1 MRKNRKIMIRFIRPF
16 AKYLVL
22 SFICSIIG
30 TILSLFIPVLTGNA
44 IDYLIGP
51 GNVSF
56 DSIGII
62 LILVLIGVI
71 ISTIFQW
78 LMTLFA
84 NKLSLWTAGYI
95 RKELFNKFNSV
106 PLRYIDSQKHGDL
119 LSRMIIDT
127 DQISD
132 GLLQGFTQLFSGC
145 ITILGTLVF
154 MMIIHIKIAIAVVII
169 TPLSLVISYFIA
181 KRTHKLFVEQ
191 SCIRGELSAHI
202 DEMISNQKVVRA
214 FNYEARSQKD
224 FEKINDKLYN
234 VGVKAQFASSLTNPS
249 TRLINWIVYTAVG
262 VFGVLSVISG
272 GGMTVG
278 QISSF
283 LSYANQYTKPF
294 NEISGVVTELQAAF
308 ASMERILSIID
319 ASDEVT
325 DRDLPDL
332 LGYNENVQMEH
343 VYFSYTNSPLIKD
356 FNLEVKKGQHIA
368 IVGPTGCGKTTMIN
382 LLMRF
387 YDVNAGSIRI
397 NDTDIRSVTR
407 CSLRRHYGM
416 VLQDT
421 WIFSGTIRENL
432 MYGKPDATEEEVQ
445 NAAKS
450 AYAHNFIMRLSDGY
464 DTYVNEEGGNLS
476 QGQKQLLCIARVLL
490 TNPDILILDEA
501 TSSIDTLTE
510 IRVQKAFNTLMA
522 GKTSFIVAHRLSTIR
537 EADCILVMN
546 NGDIIEKGTH
556 EQLLKKGGFY
566 AKLYNSQFS
575 I

>member
-224 FEKINDKLYN
+224 FEKINDKLYS

-332 LGYNENVQMEH
+332 LEYNENVQMEH
-343 VYFSYTNSPLIKD
+343 VYFSYTDSPLIKD

-464 DTYVNEEGGNLS
+464 DTYVNEEGENLS

>member
-1 MRKNRKIMIRFIRPF
+1 
-16 AKYLVL
+16 
-22 SFICSIIG
+22 
-30 TILSLFIPVLTGNA
+30 
-44 IDYLIGP
+44 
-51 GNVSF
+51 
-56 DSIGII
+56 
-62 LILVLIGVI
+62 
-71 ISTIFQW
+71 
-78 LMTLFA
+78 
-84 NKLSLWTAGYI
+84 
-95 RKELFNKFNSV
+95 
-106 PLRYIDSQKHGDL
+106 
-119 LSRMIIDT
+119 
-127 DQISD
+127 
-132 GLLQGFTQLFSGC
+132 
-145 ITILGTLVF
+145 
-154 MMIIHIKIAIAVVII
+154 MIIHIKIAIAVVII